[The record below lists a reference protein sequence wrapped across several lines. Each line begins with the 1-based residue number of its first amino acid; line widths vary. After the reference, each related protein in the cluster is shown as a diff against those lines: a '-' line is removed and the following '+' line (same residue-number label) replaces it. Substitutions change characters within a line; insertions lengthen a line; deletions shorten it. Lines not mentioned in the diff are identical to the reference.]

1 MKSIS
6 GKRLANILKKK
17 GWVLVDVNGSHF
29 KYHKNNQAVIIP
41 IHGNKDL
48 RIGTLKALMK
58 QANLTEDDLV

>member
-17 GWVLVDVNGSHF
+17 GWILVDVNGSHF
-29 KYHKNNQAVIIP
+29 KYCKDSQSVVIP

-48 RIGTLKALMK
+48 KIGTLKSLMK
-58 QANLTEDDLV
+58 QADLTEDDLL

>member
-17 GWVLVDVNGSHF
+17 GWILVDANGSHF
-29 KYHKNNQAVIIP
+29 KYYKDSQTVVIP

-48 RIGTLKALMK
+48 KIGTLKSLMK
-58 QANLTEDDLV
+58 QADLTEEDLL

>member
-17 GWVLVDVNGSHF
+17 GWILVDVNGSHF
-29 KYHKNNQAVIIP
+29 KYCKDSKSVVIP

-48 RIGTLKALMK
+48 KIGTLKSLMK
-58 QANLTEDDLV
+58 QTDLTEDDLL